1 MKANHVAAYVILPCL
16 VLISCLLLSG
26 MNCVQAAIVP
36 DTAIKKEL
44 EALFL
49 NPPDING
56 FPYEKQLAQAA
67 EHYNLPLPFVTAV
80 ARGESFFR
88 PDAKSAKGAI
98 GIMQVMPA
106 TAGDYGVSEQELL
119 DPEKN
124 IEKDELVVLTS
135 SEIMKSMKSAVNKI
149 QHQFVEYFGKKMLK
163 PEIFLNEDIGHALKK
178 ENSINRL
185 EIVRGV
191 SGLSTIAGLGTA
203 GYLTLTAGSWA
214 AVALGAA
221 SGGATVAGIG
231 AGLGSIAGPIGAGI
245 GAGIGVVA
253 GAVAGAG
260 GAAMATA
267 TLPVAPFLIFSTLS
281 AGACYTANSFLK
293 KSKNS
298 KTRTSIHQYF
308 EDVSEKMKESLNET
322 IDTFFRMTVKNINRE
337 VTEKIQSLERI
348 IAEKNPEIL
357 EIEITECNAKRE
369 KLSNYSEILNGYTE
383 NAAMSG

>member
-1 MKANHVAAYVILPCL
+1 MNELRTRLINFIAKDRVKEL
-16 VLISCLLLSG
+16 VLQG
-26 MNCVQAAIVP
+26 AASAKKIL
-36 DTAIKKEL
+36 DIEIRDIEITILHLEEQKKGETNTLKNKKE
-44 EALFL
+44 E
-49 NPPDING
+49 
-56 FPYEKQLAQAA
+56 
-67 EHYNLPLPFVTAV
+67 YN
-80 ARGESFFR
+80 
-88 PDAKSAKGAI
+88 
-98 GIMQVMPA
+98 
-106 TAGDYGVSEQELL
+106 ELL
-119 DPEKN
+119 NELKRNEKRYIEDREELIEFSERQIEMTLERAKDRTLNRITNFN
-124 IEKDELVVLTS
+124 IEKDELVALTS

-337 VTEKIQSLERI
+337 VTEKIESLERI
-348 IAEKNPEIL
+348 IAEKKPEVL

>member
-124 IEKDELVVLTS
+124 IDVGVHYLADLYSRLKD
-135 SEIMKSMKSAVNKI
+135 
-149 QHQFVEYFGKKMLK
+149 
-163 PEIFLNEDIGHALKK
+163 P
-178 ENSINRL
+178 
-185 EIVRGV
+185 
-191 SGLSTIAGLGTA
+191 
-203 GYLTLTAGSWA
+203 YLTLA
-214 AVALGAA
+214 AYYCGCGGVDKEELTLRKDCDDYVHYIHTHLHTIMA
-221 SGGATVAGIG
+221 S
-231 AGLGSIAGPIGAGI
+231 
-245 GAGIGVVA
+245 
-253 GAVAGAG
+253 AGAG
-260 GAAMATA
+260 THSGKTPEKYFVL
-267 TLPVAPFLIFSTLS
+267 TVFDNFLD
-281 AGACYTANSFLK
+281 AENFLK
-293 KSKNS
+293 FMNKKLPARQFD
-298 KTRTSIHQYF
+298 TFRTEVRRKDHMRYQYQILAAYREEKDKKRIC
-308 EDVSEKMKESLNET
+308 EDVL
-322 IDTFFRMTVKNINRE
+322 DTTGFSFCSQE
-337 VTEKIQSLERI
+337 GGYSS
-348 IAEKNPEIL
+348 AEKKKGQ
-357 EIEITECNAKRE
+357 A
-369 KLSNYSEILNGYTE
+369 S
-383 NAAMSG
+383 